1 MASYT
6 PTAVLLLLFLT
17 CLPGTIL
24 SQKPSTGISPSVPT
38 VAECGPAL
46 IPLASCAAFVQ
57 GTAPSPPQA
66 CCDNLKQL
74 YNQQAGCLCLLLNDT
89 TLSSFPINN
98 TLAMQLPLVCDLQAD
113 ISACSGLHL
122 PSHPISVGLLFKG
135 VSSPSISPP
144 QVSLGTKINS
154 TVAASPVVTIAP
166 RPTVMGFR
174 FPQSAGMNLRTD
186 AHLVVLVVLAAMA
199 FMLTDIVYVYY

>member
-6 PTAVLLLLFLT
+6 PTAVLLLFLT

-38 VAECGPAL
+38 IAECGPAL
-46 IPLASCAAFVQ
+46 LPLASCAAFVQ
-57 GTAPSPPQA
+57 GTAPSPPQP
-66 CCDNLKQL
+66 CCDSLKQL

-98 TLAMQLPLVCDLQAD
+98 TLAMQLPLVCDPQVD
-113 ISACSGLHL
+113 ISACS
-122 PSHPISVGLLFKG
+122 G

-144 QVSLGTKINS
+144 QFSLETKVNS

-186 AHLVVLVVLAAMA
+186 GHLVVLVVLAAMA

>member
-6 PTAVLLLLFLT
+6 PTAVLFLLFLT

-46 IPLASCAAFVQ
+46 LPLASCAAFVQ
-57 GTAPSPPQA
+57 GTAPSPPQQ

-89 TLSSFPINN
+89 TLSSFPINH
-98 TLAMQLPLVCDLQAD
+98 TLAMQLPLVCDLQVD
-113 ISACSGLHL
+113 ISACSG
-122 PSHPISVGLLFKG
+122 
-135 VSSPSISPP
+135 VSSPSIAPP
-144 QVSLGTKINS
+144 QVSLETKINS

-186 AHLVVLVVLAAMA
+186 GHLVVLVVLAAMA